1 VSELLPLSIG
11 VGLVVALVFG
21 ERFGL
26 SAGGLVVPGYLALFL
41 DRPAVVA
48 LTLAAGLLTYGVV
61 ELAARAAFVF
71 GRRRVVATLLVGY
84 AVAVLVRALE
94 PGAAGGALGAAL
106 GGAEQDAV
114 VGYVIPGLVGLSFGR
129 HGVVETTSGLVVA
142 SAVVRLVL
150 VLVVGAELG
159 HT

>member
-1 VSELLPLSIG
+1 
-11 VGLVVALVFG
+11 
-21 ERFGL
+21 
-26 SAGGLVVPGYLALFL
+26 
-41 DRPAVVA
+41 
-48 LTLAAGLLTYGVV
+48 
-61 ELAARAAFVF
+61 
-71 GRRRVVATLLVGY
+71 
-84 AVAVLVRALE
+84 VLVRALE

>member
-1 VSELLPLSIG
+1 MNELLPLSIG
-11 VGLVVALVFG
+11 VGLVVALLFG

-41 DRPAVVA
+41 DRPVVVA
-48 LTLAAGLLTYGVV
+48 LTLGAGLFTYGVV
-61 ELAARAAFVF
+61 ELVSRAVFVF

-84 AVAVLVRALE
+84 AVAMLVRALH
-94 PGAAGGALGAAL
+94 PLAAL
-106 GGAEQDAV
+106 GDATEHDTV

-159 HT
+159 PP

>member
-11 VGLVVALVFG
+11 VGLVVALLFG

-41 DRPAVVA
+41 DQPVAVT
-48 LTLAAGLLTYGVV
+48 LTLGAGLFTYGVV
-61 ELAARAAFVF
+61 ELFARAAFVF

-84 AVAVLVRALE
+84 AVAVLVRALD
-94 PGAAGGALGAAL
+94 PLGALGTLGDAA
-106 GGAEQDAV
+106 EHDAV

-159 HT
+159 SS